1 MIAYLSGKII
11 KKADNFV
18 ILNVNSVG
26 YEVFL
31 SQNSINKILDL
42 ESDFKCFCYLEATD
56 RAMKLYGFLT
66 FEELELFKVIR
77 NIQGAGPKASLEISS
92 IGSLTKIKEL
102 MDKGNLNFLD
112 GISGIGEKRAQ
123 KIILELTGKI
133 KSLTSGSKK
142 EKEALE
148 KDEVYLALIKLGF
161 SKEKAKIAI
170 SELPKETKD
179 TQARIKQALLILGK

>member
-11 KKADNFV
+11 LKADNFI
-18 ILNVNSVG
+18 ILDVNGIG

-31 SQNSINKILDL
+31 SQASMDKLPEID
-42 ESDFKCFCYLEATD
+42 SDFKCFCYLEANE
-56 RAMKLYGFLT
+56 RAMKLFGFLT

-92 IGSLTKIKEL
+92 IGSLERIKAL

-133 KSLTSGSKK
+133 KNIGSLNKK
-142 EKEALE
+142 EKEVLE
-148 KDEVYLALIKLGF
+148 NDEAYLALIKLGF
-161 SKEKAKIAI
+161 SREKAQK
-170 SELPKETKD
+170 
-179 TQARIKQALLILGK
+179 ALLEIPKDIKNTQERIRQSLQILGK

>member
-11 KKADNFV
+11 LKAENFIV
-18 ILNVNSVG
+18 LDVSGVG

-31 SQNSINKILDL
+31 SESSMNKLPEQ
-42 ESDFKCFCYLEATD
+42 ESDFKCFCYLEANE
-56 RAMKLYGFLT
+56 RAMRVYGFLS

-92 IGSLTKIKEL
+92 IGSLEKIKEL

-133 KSLTSGSKK
+133 KSLSSLSKK
-142 EKEALE
+142 EKELLE
-148 KDEVYLALIKLGF
+148 NDEAYLALIKLGF
-161 SKEKAKIAI
+161 TKEKAKKVIL
-170 SELPKETKD
+170 ELPKNIKD
-179 TQARIKQALLILGK
+179 TQERIKQSLQILGK

>member
-1 MIAYLSGKII
+1 MIAYLSGKIV
-11 KKADNFV
+11 KKAENFV
-18 ILNVNSVG
+18 ILDVNGVG

-31 SQNSINKILDL
+31 SEASMGKLPEQG
-42 ESDFKCFCYLEATD
+42 SDFKCFCYLEANE
-56 RAMKLYGFLT
+56 RAMRVYGFLS
-66 FEELELFKVIR
+66 FEELGLFKVIR

-92 IGSLTKIKEL
+92 IGSLEKIKAL

-133 KSLTSGSKK
+133 KNIGVISKK

-148 KDEVYLALIKLGF
+148 NDEAYLALIKLGF
-161 SKEKAKIAI
+161 RSEKSQKVLL
-170 SELPKETKD
+170 ELPKEIKN
-179 TQARIKQALLILGK
+179 TQERIRHALQILGK

>member
-161 SKEKAKIAI
+161 SKEKAKTAIA
-170 SELPKETKD
+170 ELPKETKD
-179 TQARIKQALLILGK
+179 TQSRIKQALLILGK

>member
-1 MIAYLSGKII
+1 MIAYLSGKIV

-18 ILNVNSVG
+18 ILDVNGVG

-31 SQNSINKILDL
+31 SEPSMGKLPEQA
-42 ESDFKCFCYLEATD
+42 SDFKCFCYLEANE
-56 RAMKLYGFLT
+56 RAMKLFGFLT

-92 IGSLTKIKEL
+92 IGSLEKIKSL
-102 MDKGNLNFLD
+102 MNKGNLNFLD

-133 KSLTSGSKK
+133 KNLTNLSKK
-142 EKEALE
+142 DKEELE
-148 KDEVYLALIKLGF
+148 SDEAYLALIKLGF
-161 SKEKAKIAI
+161 TKDQAKKVIL
-170 SELPKETKD
+170 ELPQDIKN
-179 TQARIKQALLILGK
+179 TQEKIKLSLQILGK

>member
-18 ILNVNSVG
+18 ILDVSGIG

-31 SQNSINKILDL
+31 SQISMNKAP
-42 ESDFKCFCYLEATD
+42 EQGSDFKCFCYLEANE
-56 RAMKLYGFLT
+56 RMMRVYGFLT

-92 IGSLTKIKEL
+92 IGSLEKIKAL

-133 KSLTSGSKK
+133 KSLSNLSKK
-142 EKEALE
+142 EKDLLE
-148 KDEVYLALIKLGF
+148 GDEVYLVLIKLGF
-161 SKEKAKIAI
+161 SKEQAKKAIL
-170 SELPKETKD
+170 ELPKDIKET
-179 TQARIKQALLILGK
+179 QIRIKKALQILGK

>member
-1 MIAYLSGKII
+1 MIAYLSGKIV

-18 ILNVNSVG
+18 ILDVNGVG

-31 SQNSINKILDL
+31 SEASMGKLPEQG
-42 ESDFKCFCYLEATD
+42 SDFRCFCYLEANE
-56 RAMKLYGFLT
+56 RAMRVYGFLT
-66 FEELELFKVIR
+66 FEELGLFKVIR

-92 IGSLTKIKEL
+92 IGSLEKIKEL

-133 KSLTSGSKK
+133 KSLTNLSKK
-142 EKEALE
+142 DKEALE
-148 KDEVYLALIKLGF
+148 NDEAYLALIKLGF
-161 SKEKAKIAI
+161 SKEQAKRALL
-170 SELPKETKD
+170 ELPKEIKN
-179 TQARIKQALLILGK
+179 TQERIKRGLQILGK

>member
-18 ILNVNSVG
+18 ILDVNGVG

-31 SQNSINKILDL
+31 SEASMGKLPEQG
-42 ESDFKCFCYLEATD
+42 SDFKCFCYLEANE
-56 RAMKLYGFLT
+56 RAMRVYGFLT

-92 IGSLTKIKEL
+92 IGSLEKIKAL

-133 KSLTSGSKK
+133 KGLSNLSKK
-142 EKEALE
+142 EKELLE
-148 KDEVYLALIKLGF
+148 NDEAYLALTKLGF
-161 SKEKAKIAI
+161 SREKAKKVIL
-170 SELPKETKD
+170 ELPKDIKN
-179 TQARIKQALLILGK
+179 TQERIKVSLQILGK

>member
-11 KKADNFV
+11 KKAENFV
-18 ILNVNSVG
+18 ILDVNGVG

-31 SQNSINKILDL
+31 SESSTNKAP
-42 ESDFKCFCYLEATD
+42 EQGSDFKCFCYLEANE
-56 RAMKLYGFLT
+56 RAMRVYGFLS

-77 NIQGAGPKASLEISS
+77 SIQGAGPKASLEISS
-92 IGSLTKIKEL
+92 IGSLEKIKAL

-133 KSLTSGSKK
+133 KNIGVISKK

-148 KDEVYLALIKLGF
+148 NDEAYLALIKLGF
-161 SKEKAKIAI
+161 RSEKSQKVLL
-170 SELPKETKD
+170 ELPKEIKN
-179 TQARIKQALLILGK
+179 TQELIRHALQI

>member
-18 ILNVNSVG
+18 ILDVNSVG

-31 SQNSINKILDL
+31 SQNSINKISDS
-42 ESDFKCFCYLEATD
+42 ESDFKCFCYLEAND
-56 RAMKLYGFLT
+56 RAMKLYGFLS

-133 KSLTSGSKK
+133 KSLTGGSKK

-148 KDEVYLALIKLGF
+148 KDEAYLALVKLGF
-161 SKEKAKIAI
+161 GHEKARGAI

>member
-18 ILNVNSVG
+18 ILDVNGVG

-31 SQNSINKILDL
+31 SQTSINKAP
-42 ESDFKCFCYLEATD
+42 EQGGDFKCFCYLEANE
-56 RAMKLYGFLT
+56 RAMRVYGFLT

-92 IGSLTKIKEL
+92 IGSLEKIKNL

-133 KSLTSGSKK
+133 KCLTNLSKK
-142 EKEALE
+142 DKEALE
-148 KDEVYLALIKLGF
+148 NDEAYLALIKLGF
-161 SKEKAKIAI
+161 NKEKAKKVIL
-170 SELPKETKD
+170 ELPKDIKD
-179 TQARIKQALLILGK
+179 IQERIKISLQILGK

>member
-1 MIAYLSGKII
+1 MISYLSGKII

-18 ILNVNSVG
+18 VLDVNGVG

-31 SQNSINKILDL
+31 SEQSMEKLP
-42 ESDFKCFCYLEATD
+42 EAGSDFKCFCYLEANE
-56 RAMKLYGFLT
+56 RLMRLYGFLT

-92 IGSLTKIKEL
+92 IGSLAKIKDL

-133 KSLTSGSKK
+133 KNIGAISKK
-142 EKEALE
+142 EKEAME
-148 KDEVYLALIKLGF
+148 NDEAYLALIKLGF
-161 SKEKAKIAI
+161 SKEKAKKAI
-170 SELPKETKD
+170 LELPKEIKD
-179 TQARIKQALLILGK
+179 TQEKIKKALQILGK

>member
-18 ILNVNSVG
+18 ILDVNGIG

-31 SQNSINKILDL
+31 SEASMNKLP
-42 ESDFKCFCYLEATD
+42 EQGRDFKCFCYLEANE
-56 RAMKLYGFLT
+56 RVMKLFGFLA

-92 IGSLTKIKEL
+92 IGSLEKIKGL
-102 MDKGNLNFLD
+102 MDEGNLNFLD

-133 KSLTSGSKK
+133 KSLTNLSKK
-142 EKEALE
+142 DKEALE
-148 KDEVYLALIKLGF
+148 SDEAYLALIKLGF
-161 SKEKAKIAI
+161 SKEKAKQAI
-170 SELPKETKD
+170 LGLPKEIKNI
-179 TQARIKQALLILGK
+179 QERIKQALRAVGN

>member
-1 MIAYLSGKII
+1 MIAYLSGKIV

-18 ILNVNSVG
+18 ILNVNGVG

-31 SQNSINKILDL
+31 SEQSMGKLPEQ
-42 ESDFKCFCYLEATD
+42 ESDFKCFCYLEANE
-56 RAMKLYGFLT
+56 RAMKLFGFLS

-92 IGSLTKIKEL
+92 IGSLEKIKAL

-133 KSLTSGSKK
+133 KSLSDLSKK
-142 EKEALE
+142 DKEVLE
-148 KDEVYLALIKLGF
+148 SDEAYLALIKLGF
-161 SKEKAKIAI
+161 SKEKAKQAI
-170 SELPKETKD
+170 LELPKEIKN
-179 TQARIKQALLILGK
+179 TQERIKNALQILGK

>member
-11 KKADNFV
+11 KKADNFA
-18 ILNVNSVG
+18 ILDINGVG

-31 SQNSINKILDL
+31 SEVSMGKLSEQG
-42 ESDFKCFCYLEATD
+42 SDFKCFCYLEANE
-56 RAMKLYGFLT
+56 RAMKLFGFLT

-92 IGSLTKIKEL
+92 IGSLERIKTL

-133 KSLTSGSKK
+133 KNIGALNKK
-142 EKEALE
+142 EKEVLE
-148 KDEVYLALIKLGF
+148 NDEAYLVLVKLGF
-161 SKEKAKIAI
+161 AKEKAKKVILD
-170 SELPKETKD
+170 LPKEIKNS
-179 TQARIKQALLILGK
+179 QERIKQALQILGK